1 MRRSRWVAV
10 VIVIAAHA
18 ALLWA
23 LMAVTMLT
31 EAISATAA
39 QPEAR
44 LVVVNIAPRP
54 HATPTP
60 TSSTPPA
67 NASPASTTRAPL
79 APRAKAAP
87 RAAPVPA
94 IAEHAFA
101 PDNAAAPA
109 EPVAATS
116 PTTHDDAASPA
127 TPPPPPTLT
136 VARAAHSQCAL
147 APYPPALKEQGI
159 EGVVR
164 LRILVNSEGRAAEVQ
179 MMASS
184 GWRLLDQ
191 AALAQARGCRFV
203 PAHRGA
209 QPVDDWVEF
218 PMRFALNGSTEDSCR
233 TTPTCQRRV
242 SLHPTRA
249 AAPAWSRSARPR
261 KARNAD
267 ACGNCMAM
275 LTAPSSAFACRR
287 KRCAGL
293 PTS

>member
-23 LMAVTMLT
+23 LMALTMLT
-31 EAISATAA
+31 EATSATAA

-87 RAAPVPA
+87 RVAPAPA
-94 IAEHAFA
+94 IAEHFIA
-101 PDNAAAPA
+101 PDKAAASA

-116 PTTHDDAASPA
+116 PSQHDGTASPA
-127 TPPPPPTLT
+127 APPPTLT

-159 EGVVR
+159 EGVVQ

-179 MMASS
+179 MVASS
-184 GWRLLDQ
+184 GWRLFDQ

-203 PAHRGA
+203 PARRGA

-218 PMRFALNGSTEDSCR
+218 PMRFALNG
-233 TTPTCQRRV
+233 
-242 SLHPTRA
+242 
-249 AAPAWSRSARPR
+249 
-261 KARNAD
+261 
-267 ACGNCMAM
+267 
-275 LTAPSSAFACRR
+275 
-287 KRCAGL
+287 
-293 PTS
+293 

>member
-18 ALLWA
+18 ALMWA
-23 LMAVTMLT
+23 LMALTMLT
-31 EAISATAA
+31 EATSQNAP

-54 HATPTP
+54 QATPTP
-60 TSSTPPA
+60 TSSTPAA
-67 NASPASTTRAPL
+67 NASPASTTRTPA
-79 APRAKAAP
+79 APRAKAAT
-87 RAAPVPA
+87 RAAPAPA
-94 IAEHAFA
+94 IAEHVIATDHA
-101 PDNAAAPA
+101 TAAPA

-116 PTTHDDAASPA
+116 PFPHDDAAPPA
-127 TPPPPPTLT
+127 TPPPTLT

-179 MMASS
+179 MVASS
-184 GWRLLDQ
+184 GWRLFDQ

-218 PMRFALNGSTEDSCR
+218 PMRFALNG
-233 TTPTCQRRV
+233 
-242 SLHPTRA
+242 
-249 AAPAWSRSARPR
+249 
-261 KARNAD
+261 
-267 ACGNCMAM
+267 
-275 LTAPSSAFACRR
+275 
-287 KRCAGL
+287 
-293 PTS
+293 